1 MTSLMLGVQQPV
13 VGQTLNAGLPDVV
26 NFAQHAPVNPGDST
40 SFAGVAT
47 VTIGNDHTTITSTHN
62 PVTGDID
69 TKVRDKFGAPASES
83 HSKIVPGTGGLTRD
97 TTIIDKSGISE
108 IRTVDD
114 GQGNLI
120 TWTANPDGSH
130 SVHYHKSNI
139 IVVEPAPGSSTP
151 TQIIQLSPDG
161 TSGHVTMWHSDG
173 SASSAD
179 FRPSLYGTPVTEYTS
194 SEGTSLE
201 VLTVPGRTNGQPI
214 SIVTDAM
221 GNRAVVQPDGTTTAV
236 DKYNT
241 ALGGPGY
248 GNKFDPSSATWV
260 TDPITSRGPMVRVSD
275 GTSIQKWYGRK
286 PDGSKY
292 ELDAYFDEQGNLRGI
307 GNADSK
313 GIKYTSYGS
322 IDGIF
327 VPTDTI
333 DLDAGNAIDNRQLV
347 YDAVMVVFGIPEL
360 AILGTRLGVGIGG
373 RYFGSQLAGQGASLT
388 GRELAVAGLGAGDA
402 LTGLAG
408 GARAARNPA
417 LPSSTPQFQAPR
429 PSPTPARIELPQ
441 LSANAPKLRP
451 NSPAQSP
458 ISVAASVPRDVY
470 LRPGMGAP
478 LSQALKSEAQI
489 GQAVRDLN
497 MQVEQLLMLETRAK
511 TMVSAGARSTS
522 AERHVDSAL
531 NVGGRSSTPAAQNTR
546 AATRDIRTTGVNSNP
561 GIPRNGGYGPRNGR
575 VGSGTGGVTPGAPR
589 GGGTS
594 PSQNSIQKTLK
605 TKKRNKKADV
615 APSGGLAP
623 RLNSDGSYT
632 IFLERKNNWSKAD
645 FRRKIAVLKRAS
657 DKGALSRK
665 PDNQPTRHGNAQ
677 SSTRTTL
684 ENSINKDY
692 SDELREI
699 DRRYARKVIDKDD
712 RDRMRNEA
720 AALHARRQERL
731 KSKEMDHLHELQLN
745 GLDARGNIGPIEGI
759 TNHGVGQQ
767 IRNQLRA
774 IPGGTTIRIEVLKW

>member
-13 VGQTLNAGLPDVV
+13 VSQTLNSGLPDVV
-26 NFAQHAPVNPGDST
+26 DFAQHAPVNPGDST

-97 TTIIDKSGISE
+97 TTIIDKSGVSR

-173 SASSAD
+173 STSSAD
-179 FRPSLYGTPVTEYTS
+179 FRPSLFGTPVTEYTS
-194 SEGTSLE
+194 SDGSSLE
-201 VLTVPGRTNGQPI
+201 ILTVPASNGQPI

-236 DKYNT
+236 DKYNK
-241 ALGGPGY
+241 ALGGPWH

-260 TDPITSRGPMVRVSD
+260 TDPITSRGPMVRVPD

-307 GNADSK
+307 GNSDSK

-327 VPTDTI
+327 VPTDTL

-373 RYFGSQLAGQGASLT
+373 RYFGSQLAGHGASLT

-408 GARAARNPA
+408 GARAAKNPTF
-417 LPSSTPQFQAPR
+417 PSSTPQVQALR
-429 PSPTPARIELPQ
+429 PSPAPGRPQQAQ

-451 NSPAQSP
+451 SSPAQSP
-458 ISVAASVPRDVY
+458 ISVAVSVPRDVY
-470 LRPGMGAP
+470 LRPGMGVP
-478 LSQALKSEAQI
+478 LSQTLKSEAQI

-497 MQVEQLLMLETRAK
+497 MQVEQLLMFEARAK
-511 TMVSAGARSTS
+511 TLANAGARNTS
-522 AERHVDSAL
+522 PRSQLSSSLSSGPGTTSVSAS
-531 NVGGRSSTPAAQNTR
+531 NAS
-546 AATRDIRTTGVNSNP
+546 ATSG
-561 GIPRNGGYGPRNGR
+561 
-575 VGSGTGGVTPGAPR
+575 VGSGKVGYSGKQT
-589 GGGTS
+589 
-594 PSQNSIQKTLK
+594 NSI
-605 TKKRNKKADV
+605 
-615 APSGGLAP
+615 PS
-623 RLNSDGSYT
+623 
-632 IFLERKNNWSKAD
+632 NNTSSPKSSGPVG
-645 FRRKIAVLKRAS
+645 RRPNLW
-657 DKGALSRK
+657 
-665 PDNQPTRHGNAQ
+665 PNAE
-677 SSTRTTL
+677 TWL
-684 ENSINKDY
+684 H
-692 SDELREI
+692 I
-699 DRRYARKVIDKDD
+699 DRGELKHGGRATGYHHRPDGKDRYGVRVTNRTAPNRQGVYEGTVHMD
-712 RDRMRNEA
+712 RWTGSEWVTKRGISTFFPDSWTKAQVQRAVEA
-720 AALHARRQERL
+720 ASRNVKRVDGNYWEGYYRGLRIGGYFDLSTGRIITAYPIL
-731 KSKEMDHLHELQLN
+731 KNK
-745 GLDARGNIGPIEGI
+745 
-759 TNHGVGQQ
+759 
-767 IRNQLRA
+767 
-774 IPGGTTIRIEVLKW
+774 